1 MSPSIRHAINTHT
14 PSPRVG
20 PRRASP
26 QNGATDCITSS
37 PTADTITDL
46 GAAAKSEKNSLPRR
60 LLSSQHRRRGK
71 NQRMTDSQSTTR
83 MTADISLL
91 NASLGRLSRVVQ
103 RSAEW
108 MNRRRLVE

>member
-26 QNGATDCITSS
+26 QNGATNCTTSS
-37 PTADTITDL
+37 PTAADTITDL
-46 GAAAKSEKNSLPRR
+46 GAAAKFEKNSLPRR

-71 NQRMTDSQSTTR
+71 NQRMTDSQSTR